1 MRLAF
6 DYEPVDMGEEI
17 IAVPVGDKAKDI
29 AGVLKLNKTGL
40 EVLQLLKEGKEADEI
55 ISLLNT
61 KYENDEVEIKKVV
74 ENYINKL
81 SELGLLIQ

>member
-1 MRLAF
+1 MRLVF
-6 DYEPVDMGEEI
+6 DYEPVDMGDEI

-61 KYENDEVEIKKVV
+61 KYENDEAEIKRLV
-74 ENYINKL
+74 EHYINKL